1 MEYAPSSPFTSHFMD
16 CVTNVTGPREK
27 GDPIL
32 RLKYEKWLPRQRAKE
47 HTKQTNDWTRKN
59 VREQVDTFS
68 KRNLQSNVSFC
79 RQKGK
84 ATRIVEAR
92 LRCIKT
98 DRHRTKAS
106 NERIIH
112 KTLAYP
118 MSQSTVSLRYSGSFS
133 SLKSLW
139 GEENNTENDEVG
151 KEGRRPPKVAFLFSQ
166 AMQAASSRTHYFCP
180 NKQAASSRASSKC

>member
-1 MEYAPSSPFTSHFMD
+1 MVAKTTSKRTHEA
-16 CVTNVTGPREK
+16 N
-27 GDPIL
+27 
-32 RLKYEKWLPRQRAKE
+32 KWLEKKCSGTSR
-47 HTKQTNDWTRKN
+47 H
-59 VREQVDTFS
+59 VS

-180 NKQAASSRASSKC
+180 NKQAASSRASSKCWPKNSQCSKWKLNLSDLFLQLFACLISMVHD